1 MVLAIACL
9 LDVGCDGPILT
20 DHPARLKMGFTERT
34 RMGWIVAIG
43 IFEKIFEHGFVMLH
57 NVLIEGNRGPAD
69 P

>member
-1 MVLAIACL
+1 V
-9 LDVGCDGPILT
+9 VGQHLQGVGD
-20 DHPARLKMGFTERT
+20 ARAQQFLVH